1 MARTKLQLAPSSTA
15 TAKLSLE
22 AGMASAAVSE
32 IRLRKDPNTRPLNA
46 RHVVELAES
55 ISVLGLLEPVVIDTA
70 GNLLAGGHRLAALQ
84 FLAEP
89 MPVARRKAFLARCG
103 CADVEKPSPEPAG
116 LADRLAMLGDTPLA
130 KVEIPVQVV
139 DVSGKGGADL
149 ALAVEAAENN
159 VRRAYTRDEITAL
172 AERFKEAGYKTSAGK
187 PKAGEKT
194 VLNALEAAVGRSKR
208 QIQNI
213 LKGKTNKTPS
223 DWAKAT
229 KALAKVAQ
237 RVVDAGQNRTTEE
250 AKAVVAAAEK
260 AIKAV
265 EKL

>member
-1 MARTKLQLAPSSTA
+1 
-15 TAKLSLE
+15 
-22 AGMASAAVSE
+22 MASAAISE
-32 IRLRKDPNTRPLNA
+32 IRLRKDADTRPLTA

-55 ISVLGLLEPVVIDTA
+55 ISVLGLLEPVVIDTT

-84 FLAEP
+84 FLVEP
-89 MPVARRKAFLARCG
+89 MIMARRNAFIARCG
-103 CADVEKPSPEPAG
+103 WKATDEKDKPSPELTS
-116 LADRLAMLGDTPLA
+116 LADRLAMLGETPLP
-130 KVEIPVQVV
+130 KGEVPVQVV
-139 DVSGKGGADL
+139 DVSGKGGSDL

-159 VRRAYTRDEITAL
+159 VRRQYSRDEISAL
-172 AERFKEAGYKTSAGK
+172 AERFKEAGYKTTAGK

-213 LKGKTNKTPS
+213 LKGKTAKTPS

-229 KALAKVAQ
+229 AALARVAQ
-237 RVVDAGQNRTTEE
+237 RVVDAGQSRTTDE
-250 AKAVVAAAEK
+250 AKAVVAAAER